1 MGRGEQLRNGAKRAP
16 GARPRAAAGQV
27 DVAGQAPTELIYD
40 WNELAPRL
48 GLPDPERPVEFN
60 DETLRDGLQCPSV
73 RQPSLVEKREFLRQL
88 PRIGVDAADIGYAG
102 ASPEALRHVVGLART
117 IADERLPIR
126 ANCAGRTHVN
136 DIDPIVE
143 AQQRSGVPIDAALF
157 IGSSPIRQ
165 LVEEWDV
172 PGLARTAEQAVSYA
186 VRAGLEVMFVTED
199 TTRARREDVATMY
212 LAAAEAGAK
221 RFCISDTVGQAM
233 PSGVQQLVQYVA
245 EVLASHGFA
254 DAAIDWHG
262 HRDRGLDVMNALAAL
277 AAGARRVHGCAL
289 GIGERVGNTA
299 LDLVLVNIAL
309 LGWRELD
316 LLGLPDYCRIASEM
330 TGVPIPRNY
339 PVLGRDAFST
349 STGVHAAA
357 VAKAYAKGDSWLAD
371 RVYSAVPA
379 SLVGRS
385 QEISIGPMSGK
396 SNVVY
401 WLRAHGFAPGPKRLE
416 AILAAAKSAS
426 RVLAD
431 DEVVRIVE
439 AAGRRPAKR
448 PPDKSAATTLALLS
462 GNEAVALGAYHS
474 GVTVATGY
482 PGTPST
488 EVLEHLA
495 RISEA
500 DEVDV
505 DWSTNEKVAL
515 DVGIGAALAGARVL
529 VTMKHVGLNVAM
541 DSLMTSAFIGVK
553 GGLVLMSADDP
564 GMHSSQNAQDNRY
577 LGRFAGLPVFEP
589 ADSQEAYDFVQ
600 AAFET
605 SERFDLPCL
614 LRMTTRTSHARSK
627 VQAGSRKAAAGEHS
641 FTRDPSKYVML
652 PAYAR
657 QRHVAHLARL
667 DQLQAWVEE
676 HPFTVEELRS
686 RDVGVVTAG
695 ISYHHVREVLP
706 DASVLKLGIEFPL
719 PGEAIRRFAAKVD
732 RLLVVEELEP
742 YLEEEIRRL
751 GIPVEGKKWVPRAG
765 ELSAAAVRKSFVA
778 AGLLDPS
785 AGPIER
791 PDLPAV
797 GPRPPVLCPGCP
809 HSTPYLA
816 LGELDAIVAGD
827 IGCYTLA
834 AGPPI
839 TSMDTCLAMGS
850 SIGMAIGLALSG
862 RSRQPVVATIGD
874 STFFHGGIP
883 ALLDAI
889 HRQANITVVI
899 LDNGTTAMTGGQ
911 PHPGIAS
918 DIRGRP
924 ALAADI
930 AELCRACGVASVA
943 TVDPYDV
950 AATRRALRGAIAQP
964 GVAVV
969 VTSRACVEAPVKS
982 RGPVYVVRKERC
994 DGCQACMR
1002 IGCPAISWDLEAGST
1017 PAKVKIDAAT
1027 CSGCTICAQLCPSR
1041 AIVSVREV
1049 AASAASPGPATLAA
1063 S

>member
-1 MGRGEQLRNGAKRAP
+1 MARSEQRTNGAGRTTSRRSQTTP
-16 GARPRAAAGQV
+16 PAAEAGEE
-27 DVAGQAPTELIYD
+27 PTDLVYD
-40 WNELAPRL
+40 WNEIAPRL
-48 GLPDPERPVEFN
+48 CRLEPATVIELN

-73 RQPSLVEKREFLRQL
+73 RQPSLSEKQEFLRHL
-88 PRIGVDAADIGYAG
+88 PRVGIDAADIGYAG
-102 ASPEALRHVVGLART
+102 ASEAALRDVIGLART
-117 IADERLPIR
+117 IADERLPLR

-136 DIDPIVE
+136 DIDPIAE

-165 LVEEWDV
+165 LVEDWDV
-172 PGLARTAEQAVSYA
+172 SSLARTIEQAVSYA

-199 TTRARREDVATMY
+199 TTRARREDIATMY
-212 LAAAEAGAK
+212 LAAAEAGAT
-221 RFCISDTVGQAM
+221 RFCISDTVGHAA
-233 PSGVQQLVQYVA
+233 PSGVQQIVQFVA
-245 EVLASHGFA
+245 GELASHGFA

-262 HRDRGLDVMNALAAL
+262 HRDRGLDVVNALAAL
-277 AAGARRVHGCAL
+277 SAGARRVHGCAL

-309 LGWRELD
+309 LGWKDIDLLD
-316 LLGLPDYCRIASEM
+316 LPAYCRIASRM

-339 PVLGRDAFST
+339 PVIGRDAFAT

-401 WLRAHGFAPGPKRLE
+401 WLHEHHLDPTPSRVDAV
-416 AILAAAKSAS
+416 LAAAKTRS

-431 DEVVRIVE
+431 DEVARIAE
-439 AAGRRPAKR
+439 GAGRRPK
-448 PPDKSAATTLALLS
+448 KSVQATPTTTLALLS
-462 GNEAVALGAYHS
+462 GNEAVALAAYHA
-474 GVTVATGY
+474 GATVATGY

-500 DEVDV
+500 GEVDV

-515 DVGIGAALAGARVL
+515 DVAIGAALAGARVL

-541 DSLMTSAFIGVK
+541 DSLMTSAFIGVN
-553 GGLVLMSADDP
+553 GGLVLMNADDP
-564 GMHSSQNAQDNRY
+564 GMHSSQNEQDNRY
-577 LGRFAGLPVFEP
+577 LGRFAGIPIFEP

-600 AAFET
+600 AAFEA

-614 LRMTTRTSHARSK
+614 VRMTTRTSHARSK
-627 VQAGSRKAAAGEHS
+627 VAAGGRKADTGGRS
-641 FTRDPSKYVML
+641 FTRNPSKYVML

-657 QRHVAHLARL
+657 QRHLVHLERL
-667 DQLQAWVEE
+667 EQLQAWVEE

-706 DASVLKLGIEFPL
+706 DASTLKLGIEFPL
-719 PGEAIRRFAAKVD
+719 PVEAIRRFAAKVD

-742 YLEEEIRRL
+742 YIEEEIRRL
-751 GIPVEGKKWVPRAG
+751 GIPVEGKEWVPRAG
-765 ELSAAAVRKSFVA
+765 ELSAATVRKSFVA
-778 AGLLDPS
+778 AGVLDPG
-785 AGPIER
+785 AGPSER
-791 PDLPAV
+791 PDTPAV

-850 SIGMAIGLALSG
+850 SIGMATGLALSG
-862 RSRQPVVATIGD
+862 RSNQPVVATIGD

-883 ALLDAI
+883 ALLDAV
-889 HRQANITVVI
+889 HRQANITVLI

-924 ALAADI
+924 ARAADI
-930 AELCRACGVASVA
+930 AEVCRAAGITSV
-943 TVDPYDV
+943 TVVDPYDV
-950 AATRRALRGAIAQP
+950 AATRRALRGATADP
-964 GVAVV
+964 GVSVV

-982 RGPVYVVRKERC
+982 RGPTYTVIAERC

-1002 IGCPAISWDLEAGST
+1002 LGCPSISWDLEVGST
-1017 PAKVKIDAAT
+1017 PPRVKIDQAT

-1041 AIVSVREV
+1041 AIVSIRDV
-1049 AASAASPGPATLAA
+1049 AASSVPVATTTAVA
-1063 S
+1063 P